1 MVTVDPLFE
10 PVYDPAPLPAH
21 EANVYPGFGVALI
34 GTSCPPL
41 YQLLGGAT
49 VPVVVSV
56 VIVKKYCGAK
66 VAVNAESLVAVIE

>member
-1 MVTVDPLFE
+1 MVTVDELFK

-21 EANVYPGFGVALI
+21 EPNVNPGFGVALI

-49 VPVVVSV
+49 VPSVVSV
-56 VIVKKYCGAK
+56 FIVKKYCGAK
-66 VAVNAESLVAVIE
+66 FAVIVESLVAVTE